1 MGKRSTMITQLK
13 MFFGFEETE
22 EPQEAPSPIISATVK
37 KPPKEPLIGNF
48 KGRIIEGKQK
58 VGLSEIKI
66 EEPSVYED
74 SITIASYLREHKPVI
89 INLKHLDKK
98 TGKRLIDFI
107 CGTAYAI
114 NGNMLKIAES
124 IFIFTPESVL
134 ISDSAVQS
142 TLDKGFQEEQSQ
154 LFLKDSVG

>member
-1 MGKRSTMITQLK
+1 MITQLK

-22 EPQEAPSPIISATVK
+22 ENQEAPSPIISPTVK
-37 KPPKEPLIGNF
+37 TPPKEPLIGNF

-58 VGLSEIKI
+58 SGLSEIKI
-66 EEPSVYED
+66 EEPTVYED

-124 IFIFTPESVL
+124 IFLFTPESVL
-134 ISDSAVQS
+134 ISDSEVQS
-142 TLDKGFQEEQSQ
+142 TLDKGFKEEQSQ
-154 LFLKDSVG
+154 LFLNDSVG